1 MKFHKEAI
9 ISKLTDDLVVDIL
22 SRLTYKD
29 FCRCKCAY
37 KAWSAFSSDPDY
49 RKKLPKKVTT
59 GLLYQGH
66 NNSAIPLVSLSQDD
80 GEIDGILAAVPHYK
94 HLQFLDCCNGLV
106 LCKYRSR
113 YSSPHTCRFIVCNPA
128 TREWRILPD
137 THPTT
142 DDPHDVTI
150 LAFDPSWSQQF
161 YIFNFHLMQH
171 HGLILGTSKLEI
183 FQSETSTWLMDD
195 TLDLHIDICFR
206 THLFVSGML
215 YVATGYKVLVFKGLE
230 AMSDGA
236 PPYHQTIS
244 LPSEASYVSNF
255 TRGCFGKSSGIF
267 HYVLPHEDGRSILV
281 WSLDDYDHNS
291 WTWTVQCQLNMTDAF
306 GRDDFV
312 HYDNGG
318 NEGDDK
324 WFWNC
329 DYRVVDLD
337 LDRELVF
344 LCDGKA
350 KKLLSYNIST
360 GKLNAIKEAFQWHH
374 YYVYVPCYS
383 QLPAQEPSVE

>member
-1 MKFHKEAI
+1 MNFHKEATAA
-9 ISKLTDDLVVDIL
+9 KLTDDIVVDIL
-22 SRLTYKD
+22 SRLTYRD

-49 RKKLPKKVTT
+49 CKKLPKKVTT

-80 GEIDGILAAVPHYK
+80 GEIDGILADVPHYE
-94 HLQFLDCCNGLV
+94 HLEFLDCCNGLV

-113 YSSPHTCRFIVCNPA
+113 YSSPHACRFIVCNPA

-142 DDPHDVTI
+142 DDPHYVTI
-150 LAFDPSWSQQF
+150 LAFDPSWSPQF
-161 YIFNFHLMQH
+161 YIFNFHLMHH

-183 FQSETSTWLMDD
+183 FQSETSTWLVDD
-195 TLDLHIDICFR
+195 TLDL
-206 THLFVSGML
+206 
-215 YVATGYKVLVFKGLE
+215 
-230 AMSDGA
+230 
-236 PPYHQTIS
+236 
-244 LPSEASYVSNF
+244 N
-255 TRGCFGKSSGIF
+255 
-267 HYVLPHEDGRSILV
+267 
-281 WSLDDYDHNS
+281 
-291 WTWTVQCQLNMTDAF
+291 TDAF

-318 NEGDDK
+318 DEGDVN

-337 LDRELVF
+337 LERELVF
-344 LCDGKA
+344 LCDQKA

-360 GKLNAIKEAFQWHH
+360 GKLNAIEDTFQWHH